1 MPWLRRLFHRR
12 KADADLDEEM
22 RFYLEQETQL
32 RIDRG
37 ESPERAAASAHRDFG
52 NALLVKETTRDMW
65 GWTLVEDFA
74 RDLRYAL
81 RLLRRSPVFTAVAIL
96 SLALGIGANTAI
108 FSLAD
113 AVIFRKLPVREPDR
127 LVQVRGIHARG
138 GANLTQSYPLYR
150 DIRDRNRVFTSTAAT
165 GSFAT
170 LDPMALETPGQGR
183 RELHARVAIV
193 TGSYFSTLGVE
204 PIVGRMTTPDDDR
217 APGAH
222 PVAVVS
228 HRFWK
233 GALDADPGATR
244 SRLFHNDV
252 SYAIV
257 GVAPPGFTGISSTDD
272 PDVWLPTMM
281 VQRALLWPGVLEG
294 RGSSWLYVFGR
305 LKPGVTEA
313 AASADL
319 ARVFA
324 DAARLHSDQDGI
336 RGEVLSMAR
345 GVQTLRER
353 FEKPLLVLLGVVGLL
368 LLIACA
374 NLAALL
380 LARAAARRQEI
391 AVRLALG
398 ASRLRLARQL
408 LTESFVIAAL
418 GAALGLAVSG
428 WGASLLIEMV
438 TTGPRRLPIAFRL
451 DWRIL
456 LFTGAVSIIA
466 TVVFG
471 VFPALQANRTPL
483 AQGARSVA
491 RTPSRLAGGRVL
503 IAGQMALSLFLLIAA
518 GLFLRSLGNLRDL
531 DTGFA
536 RENVLVLMMDAAP
549 AYGND
554 PEKYLAMYREL
565 TPRIEQLPGVRA
577 ASFARE
583 SFFAG
588 SASRGNIAY
597 EGQTGTAPRSEWPF
611 KVRIT
616 PRFHETVGLS
626 LIAGRTVS
634 ERDDRQAPKIAVVS
648 ESVARRAFPGQNA
661 LGKRFCFSN
670 TFAADCAIEI
680 VGIVRDVRYG
690 SLREAS
696 PFTVYLPVEQQSP
709 SHRANLEVRTLADP
723 RVMTAQVQE
732 EIRRFNPQI
741 RVVHTTTLERLVEES
756 IVQDRLLA
764 RLSTWFAVLA
774 LLLAAVGLYG
784 ITSYDVHRRTNEIGL
799 RMALGASKG
808 NVQWMVLR
816 EVLVLVIA
824 GAAVG
829 IPAALAAAR
838 IVEGLLFNLTPTDP
852 VTVAGATVTLIL
864 VAALAGYVPARRATR
879 IDPITALRVE

>member
-1 MPWLRRLFHRR
+1 MPWLRRLLTRR
-12 KADADLDEEM
+12 RADADLNEEI
-22 RFYLEQETQL
+22 RFYLQEETRL

-37 ESPERAAASAHRDFG
+37 AAPAEAAAAAERDFG
-52 NALLVKETTRDMW
+52 NVLLVKQTTRDMW
-65 GWTLVEDFA
+65 GWTLLEDFA

-81 RLLRRSPVFTAVAIL
+81 RLLRRSPVFTAVAVL

-113 AVIFRKLPVREPDR
+113 AVIFRKLPVRDPER
-127 LVQVRGIHARG
+127 LFQVRTVADRG
-138 GANLTQSYPLYR
+138 VQLVLSYPLYR
-150 DIRDRNRVFTSTAAT
+150 DIRDRNQVFESTAAA
-165 GSFAT
+165 GSFAI
-170 LDPMALETPGQGR
+170 PEPIALETGGTAR
-183 RELHARVAIV
+183 REMQARITIV
-193 TGSYFSTLGVE
+193 TGNYFAALGIDPVLGRTL
-204 PIVGRMTTPDDDR
+204 TPADDR

-228 HRFWK
+228 HRFWTR
-233 GALDADPGATR
+233 ALDADPAALGA
-244 SRLFHNDV
+244 RLVHNGV
-252 SYAIV
+252 VYQIV
-257 GVAPPGFTGISSTDD
+257 GVTPPGFTGISSTDD
-272 PDVWLPTMM
+272 PDVWFPIMM
-281 VQRALLWPGVLEG
+281 AEAALMRPGVLEA
-294 RGSSWLYVFGR
+294 RGSSSLYVFGR
-305 LKPGVTEA
+305 LKPGVSA
-313 AASADL
+313 AAAAGDI
-319 ARVFA
+319 ARVYE
-324 DAARLHSDQDGI
+324 DVQRIHPDGH
-336 RGEVLSMAR
+336 RPKGELLSMAR

-353 FEKPLLVLLGVVGLL
+353 FEKPLWVLLGVVGLM

-536 RENVLVLMMDAAP
+536 RENVLVVMIDPRA
-549 AYGND
+549 AYGPD
-554 PEKYLAMYREL
+554 PAKVPPPYREIAERL
-565 TPRIEQLPGVRA
+565 AKLPGVRSA
-577 ASFARE
+577 SYGDASF
-583 SFFAG
+583 FGAG
-588 SASRGNIAY
+588 ASRGNIAY
-597 EGQTGTAPRSEWPF
+597 EGYAHNVAESDFPY
-611 KVRIT
+611 KLRIT
-616 PRFHETVGLS
+616 PAFPETFGLT
-626 LIAGRTVS
+626 LVAGRTFTA
-634 ERDDRQAPKIAVVS
+634 RDTRAAPKVALVS
-648 ESVARRAFPGQNA
+648 ESIARRYFPDGA
-661 LGKRFCFSN
+661 AVGRRFCPSDRFS
-670 TFAADCAIEI
+670 AGCAVEI
-680 VGIVRDVRYG
+680 VGVVKDVRYN
-690 SLREAS
+690 SLRATS
-696 PFTVYLPVEQQSP
+696 PFTIYRPVEQEPRVRGDLQ
-709 SHRANLEVRTLADP
+709 VRTVGDP
-723 RVMTAQVQE
+723 RVMAAQVRE
-732 EIRRFNPQI
+732 EVRRFNPDI
-741 RVVHTTTLERLVEES
+741 RVVHITTLEQLVDDS

-764 RLSTWFAVLA
+764 TLSAAFATLA
-774 LLLAAVGLYG
+774 VILAAVGLYG
-784 ITSYDVHRRTNEIGL
+784 ITSYTVHRRTAEIGVG
-799 RMALGASKG
+799 RALGASMPS
-808 NVQWMVLR
+808 VRWLVLR
-816 EVLVLVIA
+816 EVLLLVIA

-829 IPAALAAAR
+829 IPAALAASR

-852 VTVAGATVTLIL
+852 MTVAGATVALL
-864 VAALAGYVPARRATR
+864 VVASLAGYLPARRATR
-879 IDPITALRVE
+879 INPITALRVE